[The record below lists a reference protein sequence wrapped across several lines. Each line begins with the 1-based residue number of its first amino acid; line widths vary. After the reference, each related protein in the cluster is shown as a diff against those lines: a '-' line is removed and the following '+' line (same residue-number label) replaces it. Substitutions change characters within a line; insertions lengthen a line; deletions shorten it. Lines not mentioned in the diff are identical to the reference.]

1 MSEAEPREPRGQP
14 EATAALSTS
23 LSRTDPKVL
32 ELLVCP
38 ITRTGL
44 IYDASR
50 QELISRAAGLA
61 YPIRNGVP
69 MMTADAART
78 LDEEPSASHR

>member
-1 MSEAEPREPRGQP
+1 MSDPTVPSAGGNHCAPAPVAQP
-14 EATAALSTS
+14 E
-23 LSRTDPKVL
+23 RVDPKVL

-38 ITRTGL
+38 LTKTRL
-44 IYDASR
+44 RYDETA

-69 MMTADAART
+69 IMTPDSARE
-78 LDEEPSASHR
+78 LGESDIRA

>member
-1 MSEAEPREPRGQP
+1 MSEAEHREPRGQP
-14 EATAALSTS
+14 EATALSTP

-78 LDEEPSASHR
+78 LDEEPSATHR